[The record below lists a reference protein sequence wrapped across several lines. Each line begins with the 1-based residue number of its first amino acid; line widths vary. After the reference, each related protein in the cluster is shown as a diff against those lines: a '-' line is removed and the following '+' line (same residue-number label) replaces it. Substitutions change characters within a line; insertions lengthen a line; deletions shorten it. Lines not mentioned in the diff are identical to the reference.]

1 MNYLEN
7 VEIKEKLLKLHND
20 ILKPIKEKT
29 CLDLVISG
37 GAIRDIILGSDKTED
52 IDIYASA
59 DNNYI
64 VSKFF
69 VDNDKRNS
77 YQTNYI
83 RNSEENL
90 IYQHLGI
97 HARKQYLFKDYK
109 IDLMF
114 FNFRCPII
122 PKNVA
127 NIHNFGISQCA
138 YSNENGL
145 YTSQSFDN
153 DIKDKQ
159 ITFIDNRIN
168 AFDEISLKY
177 FRKLWSK
184 YKYSLRIKQYKRGI
198 KCY

>member
-7 VEIKEKLLKLHND
+7 VEIREKLLKLDND
-20 ILKPIKEKT
+20 ILRPIRGKT

-37 GAIRDIILGSDKTED
+37 GAIRDIILGSNKTND

-59 DNNYI
+59 DNNYT

-77 YQTNYI
+77 YQTSQYS
-83 RNSEENL
+83 RNAEENL
-90 IYQHLGI
+90 IYTHLGI

-114 FNFRCPII
+114 LNCRCPII
-122 PKNVA
+122 VKEIA

-138 YSNENGL
+138 YSNEDGL
-145 YTSQSFDN
+145 YTSKTFDN
-153 DIKDKQ
+153 DIKNKQ
-159 ITFIDNRIN
+159 ITFIDNRVN
-168 AFDEISLKY
+168 EFDEISLKY

-184 YKYSLRIKQYKRGI
+184 YKYPLRIK
-198 KCY
+198 